1 MAAAKT
7 DCIFVSTAAIAH
19 RAVILGISFPR
30 LLLSPPGLL
39 AFVLGTVRRS
49 VLMTEEVTTQGD
61 PLSLCFLAEA
71 RVKFGVKQ
79 KQGSQEPT
87 HELDKGSLSSR

>member
-1 MAAAKT
+1 
-7 DCIFVSTAAIAH
+7 
-19 RAVILGISFPR
+19 
-30 LLLSPPGLL
+30 
-39 AFVLGTVRRS
+39 
-49 VLMTEEVTTQGD
+49 MTEEVTTQGD